1 MAHMTDTPRAAEL
14 ARLASLDDRTRRRL
28 YDFVAARHQPVSR
41 DEISAEL
48 GIDRSLAAY
57 HLDKLVEHGLLTAS
71 FARPEGRGG
80 PGAGRPAK
88 HYQRATTEVA
98 VSLPARDYRL
108 VADLLAKAIETDG
121 DGAVRA
127 AVEHAAEQ
135 LGRDLGDQE
144 PTDLVEVLERQGYE
158 PYSDGDVVRLRNCP
172 FHMVAR
178 DHVELVCGM
187 NLALMRGLTAAFDR
201 DGLTARLDPGPDRC
215 CVAFVRTR

>member
-1 MAHMTDTPRAAEL
+1 MTDTPRATQL

-28 YDFVAARHQPVSR
+28 YDFVTARHEPASR
-41 DEISAEL
+41 DEMSTPL

-71 FARPEGRGG
+71 FARPEGRRG

-88 HYQRATTEVA
+88 YYQRATTEVA

-108 VADLLAKAIETDG
+108 VADLLAKAIEADG
-121 DGAVRA
+121 GAVRT
-127 AVEHAAEQ
+127 AVEHAAED
-135 LGRDLGDQE
+135 LGRELGAEQPSDLM
-144 PTDLVEVLERQGYE
+144 EVLERQGYE
-158 PYSDGDVVRLRNCP
+158 PYGDGDLLRLRNCP

-187 NLALMRGLTAAFDR
+187 NLALMRGLATALDPE
-201 DGLTARLDPGPDRC
+201 GIEARLDPGPDRC
-215 CVAFVRTR
+215 CVAFVRR